1 MIGVASKEGEEE
13 IVSEFFELFKT
24 PWEFYKNDHQ
34 YTVVIST
41 QESTPKLDAKLVL
54 IYNSKK
60 IKFDVENSTN
70 ITDAPQSGALLKT
83 RGMEVPIYG
92 KASTFDTSAN
102 SAINLETIAGQVA
115 GIAVSK
121 AGGRIIRLGFDLFQE
136 IRLLLTSGQP
146 VEYSRIPILDW
157 HISILREWILESGV
171 PLVEIPPVPSGY
183 HFACCLTHD
192 IDFAGIRRHKFDHT
206 ILGFLYRAL
215 LGSLRNVMIGK
226 STWKK
231 LYRNWKAAFILP
243 AVYMGIAEDFW
254 MPFNGY
260 RKIEKDLHSTFFI
273 MPFKNNPGLAHE
285 NKKYSRRATRYDYS
299 DIREEIN
306 QLLLQGCEIGVHGID
321 AWSDA
326 GKGRS
331 ELARISEATM
341 ALELGT
347 RMHWLYFDNQS
358 PRILEEA
365 GFRYDSTLGYN
376 DAVGYWS
383 GTVQVYR
390 PIGVK
395 KLLELPM
402 NIQDTA
408 LFFPDRM
415 GLNEDDAWQLIN
427 ELLENSSRYGGVMTI
442 NWHDRS
448 LAPERQWGDTYIK
461 LLEKIKKS
469 NVWIDTAACIVRWFD
484 KRRSVVFDDVCFS
497 KNSVKLH
504 ITGKPDN
511 DVPGLIVRIH
521 TPITGVSAGNDL
533 GSVEK
538 TYQDIHFAN
547 VLNAEYPI

>member
-24 PWEFYKNDHQ
+24 PWEFYKNDRQ
-34 YTVVIST
+34 YTCVIST

-54 IYNSKK
+54 IYNSEK

-83 RGMEVPIYG
+83 KGMQVPIYG
-92 KASTFDTSAN
+92 KTSTFGTGAN
-102 SAINLETIAGQVA
+102 SVINLETIAGQVA
-115 GIAVSK
+115 GIALNK
-121 AGGRIIRLGFDLFQE
+121 AGGRIIRIGFDLFQE
-136 IRLLLTSGQP
+136 IRFLLTCGQP
-146 VEYSRIPILDW
+146 VEFSRIPTLDW
-157 HISILREWILESGV
+157 HISVLREWILEAGV
-171 PLVEIPPVPSGY
+171 SLVEIPPVPSGY

-206 ILGFLYRAL
+206 ILGFLHRAL
-215 LGSLRNVMIGK
+215 LGSLRNVMTGK
-226 STWKK
+226 GTWRK

-260 RKIEKDLHSTFFI
+260 REIEKDLRSTFFI

-326 GKGRS
+326 VKGQR
-331 ELARISEATM
+331 ELKRISEATM

-347 RMHWLYFDNQS
+347 RMHWLYFNNQS

-365 GFRYDSTLGYN
+365 GFQYDSTLGYN
-376 DAVGYWS
+376 DAVGYRS

-415 GLNEDDAWQLIN
+415 GMNEDDAWQLIN
-427 ELLENSSRYGGVMTI
+427 ELLENSGRYGGAMTI

-461 LLEKIKKS
+461 LLENIKRS
-469 NVWIDTAACIVRWFD
+469 NVWIDRASRVVRWFD
-484 KRRSVVFDDVCFS
+484 KRRSVVFEDVCFS

-504 ITGKPDN
+504 ITGKPED
-511 DVPGLIVRIH
+511 DVPDLMVRIH
-521 TPITGVSAGNDL
+521 TPKTGVSADTDF
-533 GSVEK
+533 GSIEK
-538 TYQDIHFAN
+538 TYQDIHFTN